1 MEESIEGRIEEDGIV
16 CQASAFGFVDPIRC
30 ITKSIGASLAALG
43 IRKKFKREHA
53 GVSFAVG
60 GQWVKMGEGPHNPK
74 LSAMRPNTHY
84 GTLFFAKGGH
94 HHRNVSKRLVGN
106 LCCPTLDVSL
116 SIIGAPQH

>member
-1 MEESIEGRIEEDGIV
+1 MEESIEGRIEEDTRGWKFMSGV
-16 CQASAFGFVDPIRC
+16 CIRVRGSYQVYYKINRC
-30 ITKSIGASLAALG
+30 IPHSLG
-43 IRKKFKREHA
+43 DQKKFKSEHA
-53 GVSFAVG
+53 GVRFAVG

-84 GTLFFAKGGH
+84 GMLFFAKGGH
-94 HHRNVSKRLVGN
+94 HAKRLVGN